1 MHLKLD
7 PIEFI
12 GISPLG
18 LISPAPMQCQPEL
31 GTHNKDLDVLCGLSW
46 TNLPAMGWHCL
57 AGPNVASVWSWRQS
71 T

>member
-1 MHLKLD
+1 MHFKLD

-31 GTHNKDLDVLCGLSW
+31 GTHNKDLDVLCGLS
-46 TNLPAMGWHCL
+46 
-57 AGPNVASVWSWRQS
+57 
-71 T
+71 